1 MSKKQDAFYFEN
13 YISCAEYAVQAAQM
27 LKDTL
32 MNFKAKEMKKK
43 LDEIHAIEH
52 AADEKNHELMDR
64 LARAFI
70 TPIER
75 EDMLALSHNIDD
87 LTDKIEEVFIRIYI
101 NQVKSIRP
109 EAVSMLDTVIKCCQE
124 VCGLMKEFADFRH
137 SKDLKEKIIRINT
150 LEEVADQMFI
160 ENMHDLHS
168 ADSNVLEIIAW
179 REIYSYLEK
188 CADACEEIA
197 VVVGSIVMNNT

>member
-1 MSKKQDAFYFEN
+1 MPG
-13 YISCAEYAVQAAQM
+13 
-27 LKDTL
+27 
-32 MNFKAKEMKKK
+32 
-43 LDEIHAIEH
+43 
-52 AADEKNHELMDR
+52 R
-64 LARAFI
+64 LLP
-70 TPIER
+70 PIER

-197 VVVGSIVMNNT
+197 DVVGSIVMNNT

>member
-75 EDMLALSHNIDD
+75 EDMLALSHNIDEV
-87 LTDKIEEVFIRIYI
+87 TDKIEEVLIRIYI
-101 NQVKSIRP
+101 NGNARQYQRKLGRHVTEFVTKLKGTETFIRAECMDAAGRSAWSNP
-109 EAVSMLDTVIKCCQE
+109 IWLD
-124 VCGLMKEFADFRH
+124 G
-137 SKDLKEKIIRINT
+137 SG
-150 LEEVADQMFI
+150 
-160 ENMHDLHS
+160 EN
-168 ADSNVLEIIAW
+168 
-179 REIYSYLEK
+179 
-188 CADACEEIA
+188 
-197 VVVGSIVMNNT
+197 